1 MPPPVLDNFG
11 RPIGDTAP
19 DQWLARCGI
28 ATAIGSISPHLSKTQ
43 ILPLFRFFVDKGLGD
58 RSEEVGRQML
68 AAAVA
73 SLNEHGKVGL
83 FPLCVHETTCCNMN
97 QKLQFVIIKIV
108 LFFLLFFIIRIIKI
122 VVSEEP

>member
-1 MPPPVLDNFG
+1 MLPPVLDNFG

-28 ATAIGSISPHLSKTQ
+28 ATAIGSISPHLREKQ

-58 RSEEVGRQML
+58 RNEEAGRQML

-73 SLNEHGKVGL
+73 ALNEHGKVGGCVCVRACVRACVCACVL
-83 FPLCVHETTCCNMN
+83 ACVHVCA
-97 QKLQFVIIKIV
+97 
-108 LFFLLFFIIRIIKI
+108 FL
-122 VVSEEP
+122 V

>member
-28 ATAIGSISPHLSKTQ
+28 ATAIGSISPHLGKTQ

-58 RSEEVGRQML
+58 RNEEVGRQML

-73 SLNEHGKVGL
+73 ALNEHGKVGL
-83 FPLCVHETTCCNMN
+83 FPLCVHVETTCCSMC
-97 QKLQFVIIKIV
+97 QKLQFVIIKI
-108 LFFLLFFIIRIIKI
+108 LLFFYYF
-122 VVSEEP
+122 